1 MTYFTTTA
9 LQRLRDAAINAGSY
23 LPRRLM
29 AALIALTLASQARAQ
44 QDWGSA
50 ADNVTDVTDNIGSLL
65 NAGALLAGAAF
76 AIYGW
81 VLLTNKRESERN
93 GKGQAVL
100 MIVIGA
106 MLIIWRVVVQYN
118 AGTVFGSE
126 GSGAVEF
133 IDQ

>member
-1 MTYFTTTA
+1 MTIPSFV
-9 LQRLRDAAINAGSY
+9 RSIKLRATNIVAY
-23 LPRRLM
+23 LPRIVVV
-29 AALIALTLASQARAQ
+29 ALASLTLPATSQAQ

-50 ADNVTDVTDNIGSLL
+50 ADNVTEITDNVGAMF
-65 NAGALLAGAAF
+65 NAGALLAGMVF

-81 VLLTNKRESERN
+81 ILLTNKREGERN
-93 GKGQAVL
+93 GKGQAI
-100 MIVIGA
+100 MFIVVGA

-118 AGTVFGSE
+118 AGTVFGTE